1 MGTEPVGRGDSA
13 THSGTRQ
20 FDSGRILGADGQP
33 MNYRVI
39 WIRKALD
46 ELTTLWTAASNRA
59 AVTAASHLIDQQLAR
74 DPLNY
79 GESRGGADRIAFEAP
94 LAVLF

>member
-1 MGTEPVGRGDSA
+1 
-13 THSGTRQ
+13 
-20 FDSGRILGADGQP
+20 

-46 ELTTLWTAASNRA
+46 ELTALWTAASNRA
-59 AVTAASHLIDQQLAR
+59 AVTAASHRTDQQLAR

-94 LAVLF
+94 LAVPFRTDEAAQVVRVIAVGPAGRPA